1 MCIFLFC
8 LSHCPSTDSLP
19 SACRDTACCVLN
31 EHREYIPN
39 FAIAK
44 SSIPCSL
51 HPTPCSLLPAPYSLL
66 PTPYSLL
73 LTPYSLLLTPYS
85 LLLSAFLFYCQFSFF
100 LCQETNIKVACIIYF
115 ISKFRQFISI

>member
-44 SSIPCSL
+44 SSKFAKSSKSYALTSPNILSLSEGEYLTDEGVNTILYTLHTIHSSLLILLSIFLLSLSRNEYKGSL
-51 HPTPCSLLPAPYSLL
+51 HHLLYQQIQ
-66 PTPYSLL
+66 T
-73 LTPYSLLLTPYS
+73 
-85 LLLSAFLFYCQFSFF
+85 
-100 LCQETNIKVACIIYF
+100 I
-115 ISKFRQFISI
+115 

>member
-8 LSHCPSTDSLP
+8 HSHFPPSDSLP

-44 SSIPCSL
+44 SSKFAKSSKSYALCPNFTQYTLPILGGVSNGRGGKHYTLHTIHSSLLILLSIFLLSLSRNEYKGSL
-51 HPTPCSLLPAPYSLL
+51 HHLLYQQIQ
-66 PTPYSLL
+66 T
-73 LTPYSLLLTPYS
+73 
-85 LLLSAFLFYCQFSFF
+85 
-100 LCQETNIKVACIIYF
+100 IY
-115 ISKFRQFISI
+115 